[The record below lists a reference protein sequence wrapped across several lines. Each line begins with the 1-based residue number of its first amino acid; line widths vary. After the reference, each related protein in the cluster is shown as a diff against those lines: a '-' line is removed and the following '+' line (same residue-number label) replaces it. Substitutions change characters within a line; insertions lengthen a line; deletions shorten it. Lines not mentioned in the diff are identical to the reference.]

1 MLVTLASVIPLFPP
15 KDRVREV
22 GAVIV
27 PIVNEQKNIPGL
39 INGVKN
45 HPKVGNQD
53 GLHQMAE
60 LYGDKLT
67 VIFVD
72 DSDHTECVEA
82 SDKVRQELCGGSC
95 DHITIKH
102 IHRTGSSKHG
112 GLSGAVTDGVRA
124 ARELDI
130 NQVVVMDGD
139 LQHDPCYVPWM
150 LTLLGGATGANLV
163 STSRYTAGGS
173 SEGLDN
179 FYRHLV
185 SRTSTLLAKAL
196 FPRRLRLVTDPMSGL
211 FAFHV
216 HAVNLTRLNPQGF
229 KILME
234 ILLTHPTIRRTE
246 MEIDFGPRAE
256 GDSKGS
262 LKQGLTFLRQLF
274 WHRLVK

>member
-1 MLVTLASVIPLFPP
+1 M
-15 KDRVREV
+15 D
-22 GAVIV
+22 
-27 PIVNEQKNIPGL
+27 EQDNIPGL
-39 INGVKN
+39 INGVEG
-45 HPKVGNQD
+45 HPHVGDQR
-53 GLHQMAE
+53 GLHQIAE
-60 LYGDKLT
+60 LYGDKFT

-72 DSDHTECVEA
+72 DSSHTLGIEA
-82 SDKVRQELCGGSC
+82 SDKVRQGLCGGSC
-95 DHITIKH
+95 DHIAIKH
-102 IHRTGSSKHG
+102 IHRTGKDKHG

-139 LQHDPCYVPWM
+139 LQHDPRYVPWM
-150 LTLLGGATGANLV
+150 LTLLGGTTGANLV
-163 STSRYTAGGS
+163 STSRYAAGGS
-173 SEGLDN
+173 SKGLDS

-196 FPRRLRLVTDPMSGL
+196 FPRRLRLVSDPMSGL

-229 KILME
+229 KILVE

-246 MEIDFGPRAE
+246 MQINFGPRADGE
-256 GDSKGS
+256 SKS
-262 LKQGLTFLRQLF
+262 NLQNGLTFLRQLF

>member
-1 MLVTLASVIPLFPP
+1 MTLASVIPLFPLEN
-15 KDRVREV
+15 RVREV

-82 SDKVRQELCGGSC
+82 SEKVARELCGGNC

-102 IHRTGSSKHG
+102 IHRTGKEKHG
-112 GLSGAVTDGVRA
+112 GLSGAVTDGVRV

-139 LQHDPCYVPWM
+139 LQHNPRYVPWM
-150 LTLLGGATGANLV
+150 LTLLGGTNGANLV
-163 STSRYTAGGS
+163 STSRYAAGGS
-173 SEGLDN
+173 SKGLGS

-185 SRTSTLLAKAL
+185 SRGSTLLAKMF
-196 FPRRLRLVTDPMSGL
+196 FPRRLRLVSDPMSGL

-229 KILME
+229 KILVE
-234 ILLTHPTIRRTE
+234 ILLTHPGLRRTE
-246 MEIDFGPRAE
+246 TQINFGPRADGE
-256 GDSKGS
+256 SKS
-262 LKQGLTFLRQLF
+262 NLQNGLTFLRQLV
-274 WHRLVK
+274 WHRLVN

>member
-1 MLVTLASVIPLFPP
+1 M
-15 KDRVREV
+15 DRVREV
-22 GAVIV
+22 GAVVV
-27 PIVNEQKNIPGL
+27 PIMDEQDNIPGL
-39 INGVKN
+39 INGVEG
-45 HPKVGNQD
+45 HPHVGDQR
-53 GLHQMAE
+53 GLHQVAE
-60 LYGDKLT
+60 LFGDKLT

-72 DSDHTECVEA
+72 DSSHTLGIEA

-95 DHITIKH
+95 NHIAIKH
-102 IHRTGSSKHG
+102 IHRTGKDKHG

-139 LQHDPCYVPWM
+139 LQHDPRYVPWM
-150 LTLLGGATGANLV
+150 LTLLGGTTGANLV
-163 STSRYTAGGS
+163 STSRYAAGGS
-173 SEGLDN
+173 SKGLDS

-196 FPRRLRLVTDPMSGL
+196 FPRRLRLISDPMSGL

-229 KILME
+229 KILVE

-246 MEIDFGPRAE
+246 MQINFGPRADGE
-256 GDSKGS
+256 SKS
-262 LKQGLTFLRQLF
+262 NLQNGLTFLRQLF